1 MYFPYPVDLLLPVL
15 LLLPIVFLPFSLPQE
30 SGSGGLEVGGQD
42 CLTCSAQI
50 EAECIIEED
59 NCTITCSAN
68 VDSCGYSPCSDTKQ
82 GCFLRF
88 STLENGTWIFETEC
102 FHPDRQEE
110 ECHLRR
116 TNRINT
122 AFPPSS
128 VHCLCHGKN
137 CSSLNTP
144 LVYHHK
150 PSTAC
155 ADTRNTVISSLY
167 SSAVL
172 STLLPSPSVT
182 QPSGEYVAFYTSL
195 PPPFSLPPIVNDFI
209 HAQILGDV
217 VG

>member
-1 MYFPYPVDLLLPVL
+1 ML
-15 LLLPIVFLPFSLPQE
+15 LLLPIIFLPFSLPQE

-42 CLTCSAQI
+42 CLTCSAQL
-50 EAECIIEED
+50 EAECIVEEA

-68 VDSCGYSPCSDTKQ
+68 VDSCGYSPCSDSKE

-88 STLENGTWIFETEC
+88 CTLENGTWIFETEC

-116 TNRINT
+116 TNRLST

-128 VHCLCHGKN
+128 VYCLCHGKN

-144 LVYHHK
+144 LVYHHE

-167 SSAVL
+167 GYAVL

-182 QPSGEYVAFYTSL
+182 QPPGERYTYVASYTSL